1 MPGVP
6 WQLTDDVERFA
17 DRVRPLLLRD
27 PAEQTVALTV
37 TESLR
42 AGDGRFTGSNLL
54 AWREHA
60 GEVDGAVLL
69 TPPFELLLAVVPD
82 LAELVAELRSAR
94 PDLPGV
100 NGEAEVTEAFARAW
114 TVGTNLRARH
124 VFTMRLHALEALE
137 PPDPPPPGRARP
149 AREDDAGLVAAWLR
163 AFADDAGVAT
173 TDEESMARERIGGG
187 RMWLWEDAGGAAV
200 AMAARTPTI
209 AGVARIAP
217 VYTPPERRR
226 RGYGAAV
233 TAACTADALERG
245 AAHVVLFAD
254 AANPTSTGVYVR
266 IGFRARSDRAVIRF
280 ER

>member
-1 MPGVP
+1 MP
-6 WQLTDDVERFA
+6 WQLTDDAERFA
-17 DRVRPLLLRD
+17 DRVWPLLMRD

-54 AWREHA
+54 GWREDG

-82 LAELVAELRSAR
+82 VAELVSELRHAR

-100 NGEAEVTEAFARAW
+100 NGEAEVTDAFARAW
-114 TVGTNLRARH
+114 TEGTTMRTRH
-124 VFTMRLHALEALE
+124 AFTMRLHALEALE

-149 AREDDAGLVAAWLR
+149 AREDELELGAAWLE
-163 AFADDAGVAT
+163 AFAADAGVAT
-173 TDEESMARERIGGG
+173 TDADSMARERVADG
-187 RMWLWEDAGGAAV
+187 RMWVWEDARGSPA
-200 AMAARTPTI
+200 AMAARTPTV

-217 VYTPPERRR
+217 VYTPPEHRR

-245 AAHVVLFAD
+245 AEHVVLFAD

-266 IGFRARSDRAVIRF
+266 LGFRARSDRVVIRF